1 VELIFYRWV
10 FYFVSISFKPFLLFV
25 YSVFDS
31 TRREIQSDFFASA
44 MLFPKDHSVNNGSGA
59 VLTPKHP
66 GSKDIGYKYRRDAE
80 NNSTT
85 SSEKPMDIESAI
97 VYHYL
102 TYETDLPSPT
112 INHFTEN
119 GSPPPQPDLG
129 PYISPFLWSRAR
141 KNVVLY
147 LSCIATVFTAYTA
160 GSYAPPASAMA
171 EEWNVSAEAVFVG
184 ITTFCC
190 GFAIAPMVLA
200 PFSEINGRYPVFVSA
215 GILFEICQICC
226 AVTRSY
232 PGMIV
237 ARFWAGAGSSV
248 FSTMVGGVISDLY
261 HAEERNTPMALFSG
275 AALFGTGLG
284 PLVSGFITQNIH
296 WRWVFWVQVITVG
309 LLVSAVI
316 LFFKETRGSILLSRK
331 AECLNR
337 WYEEREKAGY
347 VGFEMQAADGET
359 KEIQRI
365 RWKVKS
371 DEERESLQKM
381 IGISVYR
388 PFRKFSRALIKCSWH
403 LHKQISSSPNRSF
416 SFFPSGSHSP
426 GPFST

>member
-1 VELIFYRWV
+1 
-10 FYFVSISFKPFLLFV
+10 
-25 YSVFDS
+25 
-31 TRREIQSDFFASA
+31 
-44 MLFPKDHSVNNGSGA
+44 MLPSEDHSPNNGSGA
-59 VLTPKHP
+59 FLAPTNLELK
-66 GSKDIGYKYRRDAE
+66 GRDAE

-85 SSEKPMDIESAI
+85 SSEKLMDIGSPI

-102 TYETDLPSPT
+102 TYEAELPSPA
-112 INHFTEN
+112 INHVAKNE
-119 GSPPPQPDLG
+119 PALPQPDLE
-129 PYISPFLWSRAR
+129 PYKSPFLWSKAR

-171 EEWNVSAEAVFVG
+171 EEWNVSTEAIFVG

-190 GFAIAPMVLA
+190 GFAIAPMILA
-200 PFSEINGRYPVFVSA
+200 PFSEINGRYPVFISA

-226 AVTRSY
+226 AITKSY

-261 HAEERNTPMALFSG
+261 HAEERNTPMTLFSG

-284 PLVSGFITQNIH
+284 PLVSGFITQNTH
-296 WRWVFWVQVITVG
+296 WRWVFWVQVITIG
-309 LLVSAVI
+309 LLVSAMI
-316 LFFKETRGSILLSRK
+316 FFFKETRGSILLSRK
-331 AECLNR
+331 AECLNH

-347 VGFEMQAADGET
+347 VGFEMQGADGKT

-371 DEERESLQKM
+371 DEERESLREM

-388 PFRKFSRALIKCSWH
+388 PFRKFLVAMIKDSER
-403 LHKQISSSPNRSF
+403 LREQIFSSPNRSF
-416 SFFPSGSHSP
+416 SSFPSGSHSP